1 MAVGLRGL
9 SVLIGVFLIFMGLA
23 KTAWLTDSG
32 ILLAELERW
41 RGLAPAPSLW
51 YLETVAIPGAP
62 LFARLVPLG
71 ELATGA
77 ALVVGYRV
85 QFAAAMAL
93 LMVVNFHFASG
104 IVFTYGYL
112 TNGYGLP
119 VLGGLFALA
128 VGGAG
133 LLFGVSL
140 SRRT

>member
-1 MAVGLRGL
+1 MAAGLRGL
-9 SVLIGVFLIFMGLA
+9 SVLIGVFLMFMGLG
-23 KTAWLTDSG
+23 KTAWLTDGG

-41 RGLAPAPSLW
+41 RGLAPVPSLW

-71 ELATGA
+71 ELAAGA
-77 ALVVGYRV
+77 ALVLGYRV
-85 QFAAAMAL
+85 RLAAVMAL
-93 LMVVNFHFASG
+93 LMIVNFHFASG

-128 VGGAG
+128 IGGAG
-133 LLFGVSL
+133 LPFGVSL

>member
-9 SVLIGVFLIFMGLA
+9 SVLMGVFLLFMGLG
-23 KTAWLTDSG
+23 KTAWLTDGG
-32 ILLAELERW
+32 ILMAELERW
-41 RGLAPAPSLW
+41 QGLATGPSLW

-62 LFARLVPLG
+62 LFARLVLCG

-77 ALVVGYRV
+77 ALLLGYRV
-85 QFAAAMAL
+85 QLAATVAL
-93 LMVVNFHFASG
+93 LMVLNFHFASG
-104 IVFTYGYL
+104 IMFTYGYL

-128 VGGAG
+128 AGGAG
-133 LLFGVSL
+133 LPFGVSL

>member
-9 SVLIGVFLIFMGLA
+9 SVLMGVFLVFMGLG
-23 KTAWLTDSG
+23 KTAWLTDG
-32 ILLAELERW
+32 GLLLAELERW
-41 RGLAPAPSLW
+41 RGLAPAASLW

-77 ALVVGYRV
+77 ALVLGYRV
-85 QFAAAMAL
+85 QLAAAIAL
-93 LMVVNFHFASG
+93 LMIVNFHFASG

-119 VLGGLFALA
+119 VIGGLFALA
-128 VGGAG
+128 AGGAG
-133 LLFGVSL
+133 FHLG
-140 SRRT
+140 SR

>member
-1 MAVGLRGL
+1 M
-9 SVLIGVFLIFMGLA
+9 
-23 KTAWLTDSG
+23 
-32 ILLAELERW
+32 
-41 RGLAPAPSLW
+41 
-51 YLETVAIPGAP
+51 
-62 LFARLVPLG
+62 
-71 ELATGA
+71 
-77 ALVVGYRV
+77 VVGYRV
-85 QFAAAMAL
+85 QLAAAVAL

-133 LLFGVSL
+133 LPFGVSL